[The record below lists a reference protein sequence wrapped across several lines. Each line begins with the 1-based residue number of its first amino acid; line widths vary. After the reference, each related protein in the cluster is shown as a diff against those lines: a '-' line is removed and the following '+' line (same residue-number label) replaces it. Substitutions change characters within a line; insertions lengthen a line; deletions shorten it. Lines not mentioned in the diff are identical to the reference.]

1 MPSRL
6 ENRRGVYLITPD
18 MADTGQLETLCGK
31 LLKQPVALLQY
42 RNKMASSALKREQ
55 CEVLMSLC
63 RNAGVPLLINDD
75 WRLAAELG
83 ADGVHLGRDDAHPG
97 TVREALGYQA
107 LIGVSCYNDLD
118 RARQAAALD
127 VDYLAFGAVFPSPTK
142 PLAPHASLPL
152 FAEARSLGK
161 PTVAIGGIRPDNSAQ
176 LRDAG
181 ADFIAVISGV
191 FDAPDPVA
199 ALLAYHHSF
208 SQVAL

>member
-1 MPSRL
+1 MNRHIFFLACIGAMAAPTLAMAGPEKKAATRPVYPS
-6 ENRRGVYLITPD
+6 
-18 MADTGQLETLCGK
+18 A
-31 LLKQPVALLQY
+31 KQ
-42 RNKMASSALKREQ
+42 
-55 CEVLMSLC
+55 
-63 RNAGVPLLINDD
+63 IID
-75 WRLAAELG
+75 AAP
-83 ADGVHLGRDDAHPG
+83 AKA
-97 TVREALGYQA
+97 REALGSRA

-118 RARQAAALD
+118 RARHAAAQD

-142 PLAPHASLPL
+142 PMAPHAPLPL